1 MLSKTQKRA
10 IVFFIAL
17 LVSLLIWYINASW
30 GNMFLTC
37 LILSTTTFLIIYSPF
52 EIYFCW
58 RDIWY
63 DRWERIYL
71 KSVNKSNIGVE
82 VEGGILHGNLLAN
95 TDQSVVSSKNTIV
108 IFSHGFSDIKE
119 KLQYYYLPLAHN
131 GYVILTYD
139 ARGIGESKKAGKR
152 SDFLKLI
159 DDYNAI
165 IQWIK
170 KQDEFAS
177 FRIYSIGT
185 SIGAIIALCAGL
197 PNPDI
202 KKIVAISS
210 ISNYK
215 LNIENS
221 NAIVKFSYFL
231 KGINLFPNENENEKL
246 SPNIIIDKL
255 KERLSGEEWALLSKK
270 VFLIHSRNDK
280 ITPFYNFEEIK
291 LNLMLS
297 NENQLILRKGGHT
310 QKKNELSIVGATLK
324 FLNRSLE

>member
-1 MLSKTQKRA
+1 
-10 IVFFIAL
+10 VFFIAL
-17 LVSLLIWYINASW
+17 LVSLVIWYINASW
-30 GNMFLTC
+30 GNNFWTC

-71 KSVNKSNIGVE
+71 KSVTKTNIDID
-82 VEGGILHGNLLAN
+82 VEGGTIRGNLIIS
-95 TDQSVVSSKNTIV
+95 TDQNVVNQKNAIV
-108 IFSHGFSDIKE
+108 IISHGFSDTKE

-139 ARGIGESKKAGKR
+139 ARGIGESKKVGKR

-170 KQDEFAS
+170 NQDEFKS
-177 FRIYSIGT
+177 FRIFAIGT
-185 SIGAIIALCAGL
+185 SIGALIALCVGL

-202 KKIVAISS
+202 KKIIAISS
-210 ISNYK
+210 ISNFK
-215 LNIENS
+215 QNIENS

-231 KGINLFPNENENEKL
+231 KGINLFPNDDENERL

-255 KERLSGEEWALLSKK
+255 KERLSGEEWAFLSKK

-324 FLNRSLE
+324 FLNKSLE